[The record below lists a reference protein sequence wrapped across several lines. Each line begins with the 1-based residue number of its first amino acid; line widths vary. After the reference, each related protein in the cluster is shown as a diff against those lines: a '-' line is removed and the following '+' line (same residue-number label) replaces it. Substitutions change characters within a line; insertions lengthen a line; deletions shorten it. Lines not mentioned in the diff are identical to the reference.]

1 MADAQKVITGE
12 VRLSFPH
19 LFVARQGPSGGDPK
33 FSCCLVLP
41 ESYDLGPIQIAVM
54 AAAQEKWGDKAS
66 GMFAAKKL
74 RNPIRRD
81 WEDKGY
87 PENSVFINCS
97 SKHPPE
103 IVGAYLDPLTGLP
116 EVITDPAKCYP
127 GVYCR
132 ASVRAFPYDMNGN
145 KGVAFGLN
153 NLQILRD
160 GDRFDNR
167 VSAQNEFSGVE
178 RPIAEL
184 DNSSPLNEEDEMKAL
199 LGMSGGSGSA
209 AGASSL

>member
-33 FSCCLVLP
+33 FSCALILP
-41 ESYDLGPIQIAVM
+41 EGYDISPLQVAVM
-54 AAAQEKWGDKAS
+54 TAAQEKWGDKAG
-66 GMFAAKKL
+66 GMFSAQKL

-97 SKHPPE
+97 TKQAPE
-103 IVGAYLDPLTGLP
+103 IVGAYLDPATGQP
-116 EVITDPAKCYP
+116 EVITDPTRCYP

-132 ASVRAFPYDMNGN
+132 ASIRAFPYDINGN

-160 GDRFDNR
+160 GPRLDSR
-167 VSAQNEFSGVE
+167 VSAVNEFDAVE
-178 RPIAEL
+178 RPYADMGSDPNEDAEMR
-184 DNSSPLNEEDEMKAL
+184 SM
-199 LGMSGGSGSA
+199 LGMGTKGSGSA